1 MEEIKASIRDLQSK
15 FAHGKVWEDYLDKNL
30 EIINEDLD
38 RRETN
43 YLKDTIYYEDFKGV
57 VLRELLDY
65 EKTAQYDP
73 RVAS

>member
-1 MEEIKASIRDLQSK
+1 
-15 FAHGKVWEDYLDKNL
+15 VWEDYLDQNL

-57 VLRELLDY
+57 VLRELLEY

-73 RVAS
+73 RVAG

>member
-1 MEEIKASIRDLQSK
+1 
-15 FAHGKVWEDYLDKNL
+15 VWEDYLDKNL

-57 VLRELLDY
+57 VLRELLEY
-65 EKTAQYDP
+65 
-73 RVAS
+73 